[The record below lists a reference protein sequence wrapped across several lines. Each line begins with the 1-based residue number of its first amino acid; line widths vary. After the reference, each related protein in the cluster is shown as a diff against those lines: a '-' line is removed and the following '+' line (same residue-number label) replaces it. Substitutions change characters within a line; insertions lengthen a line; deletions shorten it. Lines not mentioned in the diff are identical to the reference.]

1 MLDPYEREVQLRGS
15 QCKVKLILHKFKQC
29 LYSLLNDT
37 SLVTEKNLLINKE
50 SPFILNTSTKL
61 DDIDSGSV
69 YKTAY
74 KNYVQPNSSDMLCP
88 IIFFIDK
95 THTDTNGRWCLE
107 QVRFTLGIFNR
118 NTRNQSHAWRSL
130 GYIAD
135 QANINALNSVQKSL
149 DYHHMLEVILEDF
162 KECQQYKFQWEL

>member
-1 MLDPYEREVQLRGS
+1 M
-15 QCKVKLILHKFKQC
+15 
-29 LYSLLNDT
+29 YSLLNDT
-37 SLVTEKNLLINKE
+37 SLVTEKNLLINKN

-69 YKTAY
+69 YKTTF

-95 THTDTNGRWCLE
+95 THTDTNGRWCLK

-118 NTRNQSHAWRSL
+118 NTRNQSHA
-130 GYIAD
+130 
-135 QANINALNSVQKSL
+135 
-149 DYHHMLEVILEDF
+149 
-162 KECQQYKFQWEL
+162 

>member
-1 MLDPYEREVQLRGS
+1 MPY
-15 QCKVKLILHKFKQC
+15 H
-29 LYSLLNDT
+29 
-37 SLVTEKNLLINKE
+37 
-50 SPFILNTSTKL
+50 
-61 DDIDSGSV
+61 
-69 YKTAY
+69 
-74 KNYVQPNSSDMLCP
+74 
-88 IIFFIDK
+88 FFIDK

-135 QANINALNSVQKSL
+135 QANINALSSVQKSL

-162 KECQQYKFQWEL
+162 KECQQYKFQWELEFDNVCFEIQ